1 MSAELA
7 DLRSRLARFA
17 RRQGVR
23 DADDVAQDA
32 LLVLLRERARVLPGS
47 ESAFAHAVVARMVPR
62 ARKRE
67 RDVRPCGSAFPSEG
81 VDDSADELADPGALA
96 WSPATSQD
104 TPHDVETRLDELRR
118 AALVRDRM
126 CSMPED
132 LRPIVELFEREG
144 LGKEEVAQR
153 LGLPVGTC
161 SSRRARA
168 RRWLTGELWR
178 AEASRAK
185 PCVGARASLFVVGRT
200 WYEARGLW
208 GRYRKAL
215 PASLRDRWEEKVSS
229 TWVDL
234 DAVMGFYSASQS
246 LGLSRE
252 DELALGAR
260 LFDRVARKNG
270 FVPPRP
276 RTAAEVLEHA
286 SDLWFGTF
294 EGGRADV
301 HVRAHDEHVLELE
314 APMFVHGFFRH
325 CLIGA
330 VGAALVP
337 TRARLTVERATSR
350 TLRLVARR

>member
-1 MSAELA
+1 VVVKMSAELA

-17 RRQGVR
+17 RRRGVR
-23 DADDVAQDA
+23 DAEDVAQDA
-32 LLVLLRERARVLPGS
+32 LLVLLRERARVKPGL

-67 RDVRPCGSAFPSEG
+67 RDVRACGSALPLGSS
-81 VDDSADELADPGALA
+81 DDSVDELAEM
-96 WSPATSQD
+96 ATSHD
-104 TPHDVETRLDELRR
+104 VPHDVETCLDELRR

-126 CSMPED
+126 CSLPDD

-144 LGKEEVAQR
+144 LGKDEVAQR
-153 LGLPVGTC
+153 LALPVGTC

-168 RRWLTGELWR
+168 RRWLTGELGR

-215 PASLRDRWEEKVSS
+215 PTSLRDHWEEKVSS

-246 LGLSRE
+246 LGLSRQ
-252 DELALGAR
+252 DELSLGAR

-301 HVRAHDEHVLELE
+301 HARSHDEQVLELE

-337 TRARLTVERATSR
+337 TRARLTVERTTSR
-350 TLRLVARR
+350 TLRLVART